1 MPTTKRPDMHRVA
14 RWRRIE
20 IAYLM
25 AAGMSKSKATQQV
38 ERRLF
43 TCQKC
48 KGHVSRRSTMDT
60 RVWGRDGWDH
70 RGVCPAPEKTED
82 DHG

>member
-1 MPTTKRPDMHRVA
+1 MRGTRPDVGRVA

-20 IAYLM
+20 VAYLM
-25 AAGMSKSKATQQV
+25 AAGMSKSKATREV

-43 TCQKC
+43 TCDKC
-48 KGHVSRRSTMDT
+48 KGRVSRSSALPT
-60 RVWGRDGWDH
+60 REWGRNGWDH
-70 RGVCPAPEKTED
+70 RGQCPTTSKED